1 MFSSLPALSLSILLF
16 STLTLARPPVP
27 VDKSGYERLRLPR
40 EPTLSVFT
48 SALGGIRVPAITSSG
63 IAAFPF
69 LVAGTPVATFA
80 KAAQY
85 SCDIQHEECAKAAR
99 EGALLFGLGD
109 CSTQN
114 VACLGMQRSAP
125 VKCFYG
131 VDCESAEAG
140 ATARE
145 KAEMRVQERKWAA

>member
-1 MFSSLPALSLSILLF
+1 MFPTTPLLTLSALLF
-16 STLTLARPPVP
+16 SALTLARPPTP
-27 VDKSGYERLRLPR
+27 VDKAGYPRLRLPR

-48 SALGGIRVPAITSSG
+48 GALGGIPVPAITSSG
-63 IAAFPF
+63 NPSFPF

-85 SCDIQHEECAKAAR
+85 SCDIQHDDCAKAVR
-99 EGALLFGLGD
+99 EGALTFGVGD
-109 CSTQN
+109 CSLQN
-114 VACLGMQRSAP
+114 VVCLGVQRSAP

-131 VDCESAEAG
+131 VDCEGAEEG
-140 ATARE
+140 GRE

>member
-1 MFSSLPALSLSILLF
+1 MLSSFLPALSLSLLLLF
-16 STLTLARPPVP
+16 STLTLARPPFP
-27 VDKSGYERLRLPR
+27 IDKAGYQRLRLPR

-48 SALGGIRVPAITSSG
+48 SALGGLPVPAITSSG
-63 IAAFPF
+63 NAAFPF

-85 SCDIQHEECAKAAR
+85 SCDIQHEECATAVR
-99 EGALLFGLGD
+99 EGALTFGFAD

-125 VKCFYG
+125 VKCFFG
-131 VDCESAEAG
+131 VDCESAEAR
-140 ATARE
+140 ARQ
-145 KAEMRVQERKWAA
+145 KAEMRVQERKRAA